1 MVSHPMS
8 ARKQDSM
15 DISHAKAIIVR
26 SGMPDTAYFFGDPAR
41 TVEGGGGDW
50 GRIGEIL
57 AKRSRQKSDAP
68 HPPGGLVGAFRY
80 DGSFVFHDCP
90 ELRVG
95 RCDELWPD
103 SIPAVPATGTDWQSA
118 VGPEAYGRLVER
130 AQEYIRAGDIYQV
143 NLTRRFSIPAGD
155 TDPRGLFRH
164 LWAVSEAP
172 LSAFVEI
179 PGGAICSASPEL
191 FLAIDGRQVT
201 TRPIK
206 GTRPRDRDPLR
217 DRVNAYELTASP
229 KERAELVMITDLE
242 RNDLGR
248 VCEFGSVLV
257 DELVKRETYSHVHHL
272 VSTVTG
278 TLRQGMD
285 PLSAVRACFPG
296 GSITGAPKK
305 RAMEIIAEL
314 EPEGRG
320 WYTGAVG
327 YFGYDGSVQFNIAIR
342 TIVVEA
348 GVVHFHTGSGITGDS
363 DPGSEFEETNHKAAA
378 LCQAFDQY
386 RASRPERVG
395 A

>member
-1 MVSHPMS
+1 
-8 ARKQDSM
+8 M
-15 DISHAKAIIVR
+15 DITQAKAVIVR
-26 SGMPDTAYFFGDPAR
+26 SGMPGTAYFFGGSAR
-41 TVEGGGGDW
+41 TVEGGNGDW
-50 GRIGEIL
+50 AELGELL
-57 AKRSRQKSDAP
+57 AKRCRQNADTL

-90 ELRVG
+90 EMRVG
-95 RCDELWPD
+95 RCDELWPE
-103 SIPAVPATGTDWQSA
+103 SIPAVS
-118 VGPEAYGRLVER
+118 GPESAWKAPVDCATYGRLVER

-143 NLTRRFSIPAGD
+143 NLTRRFSLPDEGV
-155 TDPRGLFRH
+155 DPRGLFRH

-191 FLAIDGRQVT
+191 FLSIDGRQVT

-217 DRVNAYELTASP
+217 DRLNAYELTASP
-229 KERAELVMITDLE
+229 KEQAELVMITDLE

-248 VCEFGSVLV
+248 VCEYGSVVV

-278 TLRQGMD
+278 TLRPGVG
-285 PLSAVRACFPG
+285 PLAALRACFPG

-327 YFGYDGSVQFNIAIR
+327 YFGYDGSAQFNIAIR
-342 TIVVEA
+342 TMVVED
-348 GVVHFHTGSGITGDS
+348 GGVHFHTGSGITGDS
-363 DPGSEFEETNHKAAA
+363 DPVGEFEETNHKAAA
-378 LCQAFDQY
+378 LRQAFEQY
-386 RASRPERVG
+386 RASRPERVDS
-395 A
+395 

>member
-1 MVSHPMS
+1 
-8 ARKQDSM
+8 M
-15 DISHAKAIIVR
+15 DITQAKAVIVR
-26 SGMPDTAYFFGDPAR
+26 SGLPDTAYFFGGAVR
-41 TVEGGGGDW
+41 TVAGGDGDW
-50 GRIGEIL
+50 GMLGEIL
-57 AKRSRQKSDAP
+57 ASRSLQKTDTL

-95 RCDELWPD
+95 RCDELWPE
-103 SIPAVPATGTDWQSA
+103 SIPAVPGAATAWKSPVDCET
-118 VGPEAYGRLVER
+118 YGRLVVK

-143 NLTRRFSIPAGD
+143 NLTRRFSFPAGD
-155 TDPRGLFRH
+155 AQPRELFRH

-206 GTRPRDRDPLR
+206 GTRPRDRDPMR
-217 DRVNAYELTASP
+217 DRLNAYELTASP
-229 KERAELVMITDLE
+229 KEQAELVMITDLE

-248 VCEFGSVLV
+248 VCEFGSVVV

-278 TLRQGMD
+278 TLRQGVD
-285 PLSAVRACFPG
+285 TLSAVRACFPG

-342 TIVVEA
+342 TMVVE
-348 GVVHFHTGSGITGDS
+348 GDVVHFHTGSGITADS
-363 DPGSEFEETNHKAAA
+363 DPGHEFEETNHKAAA

-386 RASRPERVG
+386 RAARPERVG

>member
-1 MVSHPMS
+1 
-8 ARKQDSM
+8 M
-15 DISHAKAIIVR
+15 DITQAKAVIVR
-26 SGMPDTAYFFGDPAR
+26 SGMPDTAYFFGGAGR
-41 TVEGGGGDW
+41 TVAGGDGDW
-50 GRIGEIL
+50 GILRQIL
-57 AKRSRQKSDAP
+57 AGRSLQKKDTL

-95 RCDELWPD
+95 RCDELWPE
-103 SIPAVPATGTDWQSA
+103 SIPAVPGPATPWKSPVDRAT
-118 VGPEAYGRLVER
+118 YGRLVEK
-130 AQEYIRAGDIYQV
+130 AQEHIRAGDIYQV
-143 NLTRRFSIPAGD
+143 NLTRRFSFPAKD
-155 TDPRGLFRH
+155 ADPRELFRH

-191 FLAIDGRQVT
+191 FLALDGRQLT
-201 TRPIK
+201 TRPVK

-217 DRVNAYELTASP
+217 DRLNAYELAASP
-229 KERAELVMITDLE
+229 KEQAELVMITDLE

-248 VCEFGSVLV
+248 VCEFGSVVV

-278 TLRQGMD
+278 TLRQGVD
-285 PLSAVRACFPG
+285 PLSALRACFPG

-342 TIVVEA
+342 TMVVE
-348 GVVHFHTGSGITGDS
+348 GDLVHFHTGSGITADS
-363 DPGSEFEETNHKAAA
+363 DPVGEFEETNHKAAA

-386 RASRPERVG
+386 RAARPERVG

>member
-1 MVSHPMS
+1 
-8 ARKQDSM
+8 M
-15 DISHAKAIIVR
+15 DASHAKAVIVR
-26 SGMPDTAYFFGDPAR
+26 SGMPDTAYFFGEAAR
-41 TVEGGGGDW
+41 TVEGDGEDW
-50 GRIGEIL
+50 GVIAEIL
-57 AKRSRQKSDAP
+57 ARRSHQNTDTL

-90 ELRVG
+90 EMRVG

-103 SIPAVPATGTDWQSA
+103 SIPAVSGPASDWKSPVDRA
-118 VGPEAYGRLVER
+118 TYGRLVER

-143 NLTRRFSIPAGD
+143 NLTRRFSLPAGD
-155 TDPRGLFRH
+155 ADPRGLFRH

-179 PGGAICSASPEL
+179 PGGALCSASPEL

-217 DRVNAYELTASP
+217 DRLNAYELTASP
-229 KERAELVMITDLE
+229 KEQAELVMITDLE

-248 VCEFGSVLV
+248 VCEFGSVVV

-278 TLRQGMD
+278 TLRPGVD
-285 PLSAVRACFPG
+285 PLSALRACFPG

-314 EPEGRG
+314 EPEDRG

-327 YFGYDGSVQFNIAIR
+327 YFGYDGSAQFNIAIR
-342 TIVVEA
+342 TMVIE
-348 GVVHFHTGSGITGDS
+348 GGMVHFHTGSGITADS
-363 DPGSEFEETNHKAAA
+363 DPGLEFEETNHKAAA

-386 RASRPERVG
+386 LASRPERVG